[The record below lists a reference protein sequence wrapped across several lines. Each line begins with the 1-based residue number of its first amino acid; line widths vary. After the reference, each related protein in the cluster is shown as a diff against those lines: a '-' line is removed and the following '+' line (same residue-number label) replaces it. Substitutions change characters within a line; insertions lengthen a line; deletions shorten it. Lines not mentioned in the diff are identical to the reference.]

1 MDTILCNVV
10 VIISFIIIIS
20 NNNNIRH
27 DDLYQSLKCAAA
39 LSPEAKIFWQLKNS
53 RDWNLPSFGI

>member
-10 VIISFIIIIS
+10 IIIIVFII

-27 DDLYQSLKCAAA
+27 EDIYQSLKCVAA
-39 LSPEAKIFWQLKNS
+39 LSPEAKMVWQLKNW
-53 RDWNLPSFGI
+53 RDWNLPFSGI